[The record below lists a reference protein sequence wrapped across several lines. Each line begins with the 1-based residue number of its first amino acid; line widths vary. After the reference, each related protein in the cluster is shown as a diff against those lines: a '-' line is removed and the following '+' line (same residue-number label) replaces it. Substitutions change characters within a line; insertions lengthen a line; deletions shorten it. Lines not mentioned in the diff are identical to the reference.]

1 MATGFATIGGIGFE
15 GRIDYGAIGNVTKL
29 SARLCGEA
37 AGGEILV
44 SQRVQGALLGAGD
57 EFAAMLEPAGE
68 RVLKGLQRPVPAWR
82 VTSGDGGGAGQRE
95 VTCSGTDV

>member
-15 GRIDYGAIGNVTKL
+15 GRIDYGAIGNVTKR

-57 EFAAMLEPAGE
+57 EFAAMLEPAGG

-82 VTSGDGGGAGQRE
+82 VMAAAPANGR
-95 VTCSGTDV
+95 

>member
-44 SQRVQGALLGAGD
+44 SLRVQGALPGAGD
-57 EFAAMLEPAGE
+57 EFAAMLEPAGK
-68 RVLKGLQRPVPAWR
+68 RVPKGLQRPVPAWR
-82 VTSGDGGGAGQRE
+82 VMAAAPANGR
-95 VTCSGTDV
+95 